1 MGLQATPPTPRRP
14 APNTCAESAA
24 ANSLLDCIFSRP
36 GVREAGRA
44 QHVSSVAKGAPRLPS
59 PPLHHASPSSTV
71 APSETAFWPGL
82 FTQEG
87 VLSSERALRNTREMG
102 RVEGQNM
109 LPDPHRCWLPKPSLL
124 GSVPG
129 SHGGRGG
136 WALNGPALSPLP
148 ILPAAGRAPKL
159 PWLLL
164 PCWSCEPPREG
175 RAPWALSGLP
185 SGLRIKLPPL
195 GKAALVSV
203 KSQAQ
208 PNPTCARPG

>member
-1 MGLQATPPTPRRP
+1 ML
-14 APNTCAESAA
+14 N
-24 ANSLLDCIFSRP
+24 CIFSRP
-36 GVREAGRA
+36 GVQEAGRA
-44 QHVSSVAKGAPRLPS
+44 QRVSSVAKEAPRLPS
-59 PPLHHASPSSTV
+59 PRLHHASPSSTV
-71 APSETAFWPGL
+71 APSETAFRPGL

-87 VLSSERALRNTREMG
+87 VLSSERALKSAREMG

-136 WALNGPALSPLP
+136 WALNGPARSLSPLP
-148 ILPAAGRAPKL
+148 ILTPAGRAPKL
-159 PWLLL
+159 PCLLL
-164 PCWSCEPPREG
+164 PCGPVSFPEKEE
-175 RAPWALSGLP
+175 GLP
-185 SGLRIKLPPL
+185 SGLRMKLPPL
-195 GKAALVSV
+195 GKAAPVSV